1 MADVSVS
8 VGAPSQ
14 ISVTVAG
21 SSGGSAL
28 VTNGSVAT
36 VTVTQAGDRGPKG
49 DPGSVNLSDAT
60 PLALG
65 TAAAGSSSLASRAD
79 HTHPTLTTFP
89 YASLSGVPST
99 FAPASHTHTASQVTD
114 FATQAAKYGPV
125 TSVNGQTGAVTVTT
139 GGGATLSDATPSALG
154 TASAGTSSTA
164 SRSDHVHLLPSLS
177 TLGAAAANH
186 AHNYVTALNSLT
198 GGLTLAAG
206 TGVTLTA
213 SGSTITIAST
223 GGGSSDVDGGDYTG
237 TLVYDRTI
245 TITQQPTD
253 QSAVSGAA
261 TISVTATASPA
272 GTLTYQ
278 WQRYQSSAWANVTG
292 ATSASLALTGLT
304 TSNNGDRYRCVISAQ
319 SAASVTSGESLLGVN
334 PTAPGVPTGL
344 SAVRGDSSITLSWTA
359 PASNGGSAITDYVVQ
374 HSNNSGSTWTTFSDG
389 TSTATS
395 ATLTGLDAGGGFYSL
410 RVAAVNAIGQS
421 AYATLGSPI
430 KFGPA
435 LLSVSSNTV
444 GATVTGLGDSSTP
457 LVVTRTT
464 TSQNAFVTIK
474 TANTSGTHAV
484 SWYMTVTGGP
494 VGVTSDSGLN
504 VVVNDTYTA
513 STNLSPTQEMTIV
526 PQGYPFSFTFTAQR

>member
-60 PLALG
+60 PSALG
-65 TAAAGSSSLASRAD
+65 TASAGTSSLASRAD
-79 HTHPTLTTFP
+79 HTHPALTTFP

-99 FAPASHTHTASQVTD
+99 FAPATHTHTASQVTD

-139 GGGATLSDATPSALG
+139 SGTYTLPTATSTVLGGVKVGTGLSISSGVLSATGGGAYTLP
-154 TASAGTSSTA
+154 TASSS
-164 SRSDHVHLLPSLS
+164 V
-177 TLGAAAANH
+177 LG
-186 AHNYVTALNSLT
+186 
-198 GGLTLAAG
+198 GIKIG
-206 TGVTLTA
+206 TGLSIS
-213 SGSTITIAST
+213 SGVVSVS
-223 GGGSSDVDGGDYTG
+223 GGSSGIGANDTVDGGDYVG

-245 TITQQPTD
+245 TITQQPAD
-253 QSAVSGAA
+253 QSAVAGAA
-261 TISVTATASPA
+261 TISVTATATPA

-278 WQRYQSSAWANVTG
+278 WQRFNGSSWASVTG
-292 ATSASLALTGLT
+292 GTSASLALTGLT
-304 TSNNGDRYRCVISAQ
+304 TANNGDRYRCVISAQ
-319 SAASVTSGESLLGVN
+319 SAASVTSGEALLGVN
-334 PTAPGVPTGL
+334 PSAPGVPTNL
-344 SAVRGDSSITLSWTA
+344 YAVRGDSSITLSWTA

-374 HSNNSGSTWTTFSDG
+374 HSNNSGSTWTTFADG

-410 RVAAVNAIGQS
+410 RVAAVNAIGQGS
-421 AYATLGSPI
+421 YATLGSAI

-435 LLSVSSNTV
+435 LLSVSSNSV
-444 GATVTGLGDSSTP
+444 GATATGLGDSSTP

-464 TSQNAFVTIK
+464 TSQAAYVTIK
-474 TANTSGTHAV
+474 TVSTSGTHAV
-484 SWYMTVTGGP
+484 SWGMTVTGGP
-494 VGVTSDSGLN
+494 VRVTSDSGLN
-504 VVVNDTYTA
+504 VVVDSGYSG
-513 STNLSPTQEMTIV
+513 STSLSPTQEIKIE
-526 PQGYPFSFTFTAQR
+526 PNGAPFSFTFTAQR